1 MQTDPPH
8 SDNDHAAPDEQG
20 QAELRR
26 ARRPKARRE
35 RDASDG
41 GKRAAMSAQE
51 NLALREPAAG
61 YGAENAPCIAPED
74 TPETAEEI
82 AFAGLSA
89 LDRDS
94 NIARGLE
101 VLQANLTTMPLK
113 PGVYRFID
121 RRGDPI
127 YVGKA
132 KSLKKRVTSYTQ
144 IERLPNRLVRMVSET
159 HSMEIVVTNT
169 EVEALL
175 LESNM
180 IKRFMPRFNVLLRD
194 DKSFPYIHISGDT
207 DFPQMRKHRGAH
219 TRPGD
224 YFGPFASAG
233 LVHRTLTALEKA
245 FLLRTCSDTIFN
257 QRERPC
263 LLYQI
268 KRCSAPCVGKI
279 SAEDYG
285 ALIEEAKAFLWGR
298 SRRVQ
303 ENLARL
309 MQEAAEAMEFER
321 AAKLRDR
328 IRAMSAIQM
337 NQDINVLGVLEDAD
351 VVAGYQAGGLTCIQV
366 FFFRGARNYGNKSYF
381 PANTKGE
388 TLESVMASFL
398 AQFYDDKLIPPLIL
412 ASHTPDEAALLSAA
426 LSEKA
431 GRKVELAVPQRGEK
445 RKLVD
450 NAALNA
456 RQALERR
463 QAESSTQNK
472 LLRGMADLFGLDEPP
487 QRIEVYDNSH
497 IQGTHAVG
505 GMIVAGP
512 EGFIKNAYRKFNI
525 RTDAAGGDDF
535 GMMREVLTRRFAR
548 ALKEDPDREKGG
560 WPDLVLIDGGR
571 GQLNVALEVAQELG
585 IEDLALVGIAKGP
598 DRNAGRED
606 IYLPDRAPFQLPPN
620 DPVLFY
626 IQRLRDEAH
635 RFAIG
640 THRAKRAKALVKS
653 PLDEIAGIGPA
664 RKKALLSH
672 FGSARSVGRAS
683 IDDLLGVEGINAKT
697 AQLIY
702 DHFHGS

>member
-1 MQTDPPH
+1 MQ
-8 SDNDHAAPDEQG
+8 SGDHTAVTGEADG
-20 QAELRR
+20 QAEASPTAKR
-26 ARRPKARRE
+26 ARKPKSRRE
-35 RDASDG
+35 RDASGG
-41 GKRAAMSAQE
+41 GKRAAMPAQE
-51 NLALREPAAG
+51 SLSLREPVSEYAASG
-61 YGAENAPCIAPED
+61 S
-74 TPETAEEI
+74 ETDGEGTD
-82 AFAGLSA
+82 FAGLQS

-94 NIARGLE
+94 NIARGLK
-101 VLQANLTTMPLK
+101 VLQDNLATMPLK

-132 KSLKKRVTSYTQ
+132 KSLKRRVTSYTQ
-144 IERLPNRLVRMVSET
+144 LERLPHRLVRMVSET
-159 HSMEIVVTNT
+159 HSMEIIVTNT

-175 LESNM
+175 LESNL

-194 DKSFPYIHISGDT
+194 DKSFPYIHITGDT

-219 TRPGD
+219 KQAGD

-245 FLLRTCSDTIFN
+245 FLLRTCSDAVFN

-285 ALIEEAKAFLWGR
+285 ALIDEAKAFLWGR

-303 ENLARL
+303 ETLAEQ
-309 MQEAAEAMEFER
+309 MQVAAEAMEFER

-351 VVAGYQAGGLTCIQV
+351 VVAAYQAGGLTCVQV

-388 TLESVMASFL
+388 TLEHVLANFL
-398 AQFYDDKLIPPLIL
+398 ALFYDDKPVPPLIL
-412 ASHTPDEAALLSAA
+412 CSHAPDESELLGAALNAKSD
-426 LSEKA
+426 
-431 GRKVELAVPQRGEK
+431 RKVELAVPQRGEK
-445 RKLVD
+445 KKLVD
-450 NAALNA
+450 NAELNA

-463 QAESSTQNK
+463 QAESSTQGK
-472 LLRGMADLFGLDEPP
+472 LLRGLADLFGLDEPP
-487 QRIEVYDNSH
+487 HRIEVYDNSH
-497 IQGTHAVG
+497 IQGTNAIG
-505 GMIVAGP
+505 AMIVAGP
-512 EGFIKNAYRKFNI
+512 DGFIKNAYRKFNI
-525 RTDAAGGDDF
+525 RSQISGGDDF
-535 GMMREVLTRRFAR
+535 GMMREVLTRRFSR
-548 ALKEDPDREKGG
+548 ALKEDPDREQGS

-571 GQLNVALEVAQELG
+571 GQLNVALEVAAELG
-585 IEDLALVGIAKGP
+585 IDDVPLVGIAKGP

-606 IYLPDRAPFQLPPN
+606 IYLPDREPFQLPPN

-640 THRAKRAKALVKS
+640 THRAKRAKALIKS

-683 IDDLLGVEGINAKT
+683 VDDLLAVDGINAKT